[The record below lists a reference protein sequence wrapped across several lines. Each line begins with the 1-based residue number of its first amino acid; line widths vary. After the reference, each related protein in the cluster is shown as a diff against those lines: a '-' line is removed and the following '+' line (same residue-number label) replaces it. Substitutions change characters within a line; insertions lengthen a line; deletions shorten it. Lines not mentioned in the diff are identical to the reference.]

1 MGRASAIHNDIICDI
16 ILNKQQ
22 KWAYQCERL
31 EQPRTKKQ
39 KMSSY
44 YSNQPNANVYQ
55 AAENYYDPY
64 STTVPTYQP
73 VAYSSSTAPLINI
86 EEGKSDETNAL
97 ILFIIGFFFGGII
110 LWVCHYNVIT
120 TERKE
125 NITTTFFN
133 CISSLCTLCTAIASI
148 VVPERLQRLVVL
160 CLF

>member
-110 LWVCHYNVIT
+110 LWLIVYFVYRNSVNSSARKIAKISGVMSILILIVGVIAV
-120 TERKE
+120 
-125 NITTTFFN
+125 
-133 CISSLCTLCTAIASI
+133 AIWLVIWLFI
-148 VVPERLQRLVVL
+148 VLG
-160 CLF
+160 